1 MPTSPT
7 SSTSSDA
14 VPTDAFTQEQDAFTQ
29 EQRQCLQD
37 RLNSSTTLQECGM
50 MISMV
55 SQVIKIILR
64 THCSLSALNTV
75 EPY

>member
-1 MPTSPT
+1 MSTVTVPTTP
-7 SSTSSDA
+7 TSSDA
-14 VPTDAFTQEQDAFTQ
+14 VPTDAFTQ

-55 SQVIKIILR
+55 SQVIKIILS
-64 THCSLSALNTV
+64 TL
-75 EPY
+75 